1 MNIKILLFGVTR
13 DIIGDSTLDIE
24 ISDSQNVG
32 DMMKELKTR
41 FPDLNRLK
49 SLLVAVNNEYAEEDK
64 ILNQSDEIALIPP
77 VSGG

>member
-13 DIIGDSTLDIE
+13 DIIGDSILDIE
-24 ISDSQNVG
+24 ISDNQSVG

>member
-24 ISDSQNVG
+24 ISDSQSVG

-41 FPDLNRLK
+41 FPDLNRLN